1 MNIIFTF
8 SGIFLNTLVIVSF
21 WKSTQLRKKSCHF
34 MIVVLS
40 CFDLV
45 AVVTI
50 YPGILL
56 YLITWL
62 REDYYFLSAT
72 TVYLLSSSVFLPFSF
87 CVLLVMSIERY
98 LGAYYPFFHRTSV
111 TRGRLLTLLAILLIS
126 TVVTYLISANGL
138 VIPGRVFL
146 MILLALLLPPFMFVN
161 FKLFTIAR
169 KVKREQAVSPVPGE
183 RPTLNLKNISTGCGL
198 LPVLCY
204 CTSHSVSTLPRIL
217 LRNPHTLI
225 FSYVW
230 AFTCATM
237 NGTLNSLIFF

>member
-1 MNIIFTF
+1 
-8 SGIFLNTLVIVSF
+8 
-21 WKSTQLRKKSCHF
+21 

-87 CVLLVMSIERY
+87 CVLLVMNIERY

-138 VIPGRVFL
+138 VIRGRVFL
-146 MILLALLLPPFMFVN
+146 MILLALFLPPFMFVN

-183 RPTLNLKNISTGCGL
+183 RPTLNLKNISTGLWAVACLML
-198 LPVLCY
+198 LHIPFCFHIASNFAEKS
-204 CTSHSVSTLPRIL
+204 THSNIF
-217 LRNPHTLI
+217 LRLGFHICHHEWNIEQFEL
-225 FSYVW
+225 FLKEQG
-230 AFTCATM
+230 FTHRRNKDT
-237 NGTLNSLIFF
+237 NIKTLNDRLLGS

>member
-1 MNIIFTF
+1 
-8 SGIFLNTLVIVSF
+8 
-21 WKSTQLRKKSCHF
+21 

-72 TVYLLSSSVFLPFSF
+72 STTVYLLSSSVFLPFSF
-87 CVLLVMSIERY
+87 CVLLVMNIERY

-138 VIPGRVFL
+138 VIRGLNYLP
-146 MILLALLLPPFMFVN
+146 LLEKSSVN
-161 FKLFTIAR
+161 R
-169 KVKREQAVSPVPGE
+169 QYHRYQE
-183 RPTLNLKNISTGCGL
+183 RDQ
-198 LPVLCY
+198 
-204 CTSHSVSTLPRIL
+204 H
-217 LRNPHTLI
+217 
-225 FSYVW
+225 
-230 AFTCATM
+230 
-237 NGTLNSLIFF
+237 